1 MKNPT
6 IISLGG
12 SLVVPD
18 GIDADFVRDF
28 RALILARVTNGESFI
43 IIVGGG
49 KTARRYQAGAGEIGI
64 RGQDEL
70 DWIGIYATRLNAMLL
85 RSAFGDKAHCDII
98 TDPSILPNVEKP
110 IAIGAGWKPGWST
123 DFDSVEMA
131 TTVRAKR
138 IVNLSNIDYVYTKD
152 PKKFPDAEK
161 IEKIDWA
168 VFRRDILPPEWKPG
182 VNAPFD
188 PIAAKRAEELQLEVA
203 IMNGK
208 PLENLKNYLDGKK
221 FMGTI
226 ISNI

>member
-28 RALILARVTNGESFI
+28 RALILARATNGEPFI

-49 KTARRYQAGAGEIGI
+49 KTARRYQAGASEIGI
-64 RGQDEL
+64 QEQDEL

-85 RSAFGDKAHCDII
+85 RSAFGDKAHGDII
-98 TDPSILPNVEKP
+98 TDPCVLPHVEKP

-131 TTVRAKR
+131 VTVNSKR
-138 IVNLSNIDYVYTKD
+138 VVNLSNINYVYTKD

-161 IEKIDWA
+161 IEKITWEA
-168 VFRRDILPPEWKPG
+168 FRKILPEKWSPG
-182 VNAPFD
+182 VNTPFD
-188 PIAAKRAEELQLEVA
+188 PIAAKRAQELQLEVA
-203 IMNGK
+203 IMSGK
-208 PLENLKNYLDGKK
+208 PLENLKNYLDGKT
-221 FMGTI
+221 FVGTVVK
-226 ISNI
+226 